1 MTPRAVIER
10 AWRAALTA
18 TALVIMSCGGGD
30 VPDPISGGSIQGS
43 WELATVAGQ
52 PVPTLMPGTTL
63 TLDHG
68 SANFSDPGFTMTYVG
83 SSQGETQII
92 SINGT
97 WSNEGNTYRLFGSM
111 TINGVYES
119 GYSNVAS
126 IMNGVLTQYAEP
138 GETWVR

>member
-1 MTPRAVIER
+1 MLPGASYMKTLLMLPLLLSA
-10 AWRAALTA
+10 
-18 TALVIMSCGGGD
+18 CGGGNE
-30 VPDPISGGSIQGS
+30 PDTVNAGTILGT
-43 WELATVAGQ
+43 WELATVGGQ

-68 SANFSDPGFTMTYVG
+68 TATFGDPSFTMTYAGV
-83 SSQGETQII
+83 SNGETQII

-111 TINGVYES
+111 SINGVYET

-126 IMNGVLTQYAEP
+126 IMNGVLTQYADP